1 VAPRIGFAWR
11 PFGLTGTVVR
21 GGGGMFYAHPFDRG
35 APSSASLGFEQSATL
50 ATPDNGLTA
59 PFYLRDGV
67 PALNTAIVRDAGF
80 GAVPVGRPTT
90 TAVTFF
96 ERDRESGYAQQFNLG
111 LQQELPGRM
120 VLELAY
126 IGNASRKLAG
136 PNLSINQ
143 IAPDR
148 LGPGVTQRDR
158 PFPQFA
164 NVSIVAP
171 TIGRSD
177 YHAGT
182 ARVEKRFSQGFN
194 FLATYTYA
202 KFLNDTDEGGANVG
216 DVGVYSDFYNRAAD
230 YGPSANDI
238 RHRLTVSSV
247 YELPVGPGR
256 RFLPDHWLGQIV
268 GGWSVGLLATLQS
281 GPPFSV
287 LTQTNTTNA
296 FSAGALRADVA
307 GDPDLPADQRTLN
320 RWFNTDAFTQPAT
333 FAFGNSGRGI
343 LRGDGVVN
351 ADMSLAKNV
360 PLGAARS
367 LQVRIE
373 LFNAFNH
380 PNFGLPGHTLGAP
393 DFGIVSSASGG
404 RTIQLGLR
412 AVF

>member
-1 VAPRIGFAWR
+1 VI
-11 PFGLTGTVVR
+11 R
-21 GGGGMFYAHPFDRG
+21 GGGGIFYAHPFDHG

-67 PALNTAIVRDAGF
+67 PALNTDTTRDAGF
-80 GAVPVGRPTT
+80 GAVPVGRPAT

-96 ERDRESGYAQQFNLG
+96 ERDRKTGYAQQFNLG
-111 LQQELPGRM
+111 LQQQLPGRM

-126 IGNASRKLAG
+126 IGNASRKLPG

-143 IAPDR
+143 IPPDR

-164 NVSIVAP
+164 NVSIVLP

-182 ARVEKRFSQGFN
+182 ARVEKRFAQGFS
-194 FLATYTYA
+194 FLTTYTYA

-230 YGPSANDI
+230 YGPSGNDI
-238 RHRLTVSSV
+238 RHRLTISSV
-247 YELPVGPGR
+247 YELPAGPGK
-256 RFLPDHWLGQIV
+256 RFLQAHWLGQVV
-268 GGWSVGLLATLQS
+268 GGWSVGLLGTLQS

-296 FSAGALRADVA
+296 FSAGALRADVVA
-307 GDPDLPADQRTLN
+307 DPVLPSNQRTLN

-333 FAFGNSGRGI
+333 FTFGNSGRGI
-343 LRGDGVVN
+343 LRGDGVIN
-351 ADMSLAKNV
+351 ADLSLAKNV
-360 PLGAARS
+360 AVGAART
-367 LQVRIE
+367 LQVRVE

-380 PNFGLPGHTLGAP
+380 PNFGLPGHTVGAA
-393 DFGIVSSASGG
+393 DFGIVSTASGG